1 MIRPV
6 PLGVFLINFVFTFC
20 MLYFCQSIPATVNGM
35 LGGYARISPTDI
47 KDSKKFLKS
56 FLEVSEAFT

>member
-1 MIRPV
+1 
-6 PLGVFLINFVFTFC
+6 
-20 MLYFCQSIPATVNGM
+20 MLYFFQSIPATVNGM
-35 LGGYARISPTDI
+35 LGGYAHISSTDI